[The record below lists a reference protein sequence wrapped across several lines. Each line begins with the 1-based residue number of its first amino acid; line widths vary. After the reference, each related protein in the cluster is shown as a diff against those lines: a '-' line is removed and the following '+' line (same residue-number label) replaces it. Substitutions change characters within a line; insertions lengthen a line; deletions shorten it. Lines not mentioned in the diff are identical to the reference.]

1 MIIGSLF
8 LIILYLVLKYTLA
21 WIQYYNNL
29 DSRLGD
35 STWRFTYDYPVVGER
50 DISDLDDKDFVRLRR
65 KKNKV
70 ILLMYSIVLIMFI
83 ASMSLLSK
91 FMLFFTS

>member
-1 MIIGSLF
+1 MFLGTAF
-8 LIILYLVLKYTLA
+8 LIILYLILRYILA
-21 WIQYYNNL
+21 WITYYNNL

-70 ILLMYSIVLIMFI
+70 VLLMYSIVLVMFI

-91 FMLFFTS
+91 FFLFFLD

>member
-65 KKNKV
+65 KKNKIV
-70 ILLMYSIVLIMFI
+70 LFMYSIVLIMFI
-83 ASMSLLSK
+83 ASMDVLSK
-91 FMLFFTS
+91 LLLFFFI

>member
-1 MIIGSLF
+1 MFFGTIF
-8 LIILYLVLKYTLA
+8 LIILYLLLRYVIA
-21 WIQYYNNL
+21 WITYYNNL
-29 DSRLGD
+29 DTRLGD

-91 FMLFFTS
+91 FLLFLTS

>member
-1 MIIGSLF
+1 MFLGTIF
-8 LIILYLVLKYTLA
+8 LIILYLLLRYIIA
-21 WIQYYNNL
+21 WITYYNNL

-50 DISDLDDKDFVRLRR
+50 DISDLDDKHFVRLRR

-70 ILLMYSIVLIMFI
+70 ILLMYSIVLVMFI
-83 ASMSLLSK
+83 ASMSVLSK
-91 FMLFFTS
+91 FLLFFFS

>member
-1 MIIGSLF
+1 MAFGTIF
-8 LIILYLVLKYTLA
+8 LIILYLLLRYIIA
-21 WIQYYNNL
+21 WITYYNNL
-29 DSRLGD
+29 DARLGD

-83 ASMSLLSK
+83 ASMSLLSN
-91 FMLFFTS
+91 FFIFFTS